1 MLSSS
6 TLLKINFATNQT
18 LEIKSLLKDTK
29 GMLSAKY
36 ISWLQNKYNV
46 TLDELLTNL
55 LSFAAD
61 FSVAPISN
69 FHVGAIVVG
78 GSGNLYFGA
87 NLEFKNQALSLV
99 LHGEQ
104 SAISNAWLHGESSIS
119 KLAINAAPC
128 GYCRQFINELACA
141 QNVDIL
147 LNGKVLNFK
156 QFLPMSFGP
165 KDLGN
170 NLGLL
175 SSVNNLELS
184 LKPKEISLAFFEQV
198 SSSYAPYSKNLASC
212 EIRTFDGQVF
222 YGRYAENAAY
232 SPSLSPLQAAISQL
246 VLSGREF
253 IKKEIEMVTLVEMA
267 NIENQLNV
275 TKAVLKS
282 YDFEVPFT
290 YILLTDNI

>member
-1 MLSSS
+1 M
-6 TLLKINFATNQT
+6 
-18 LEIKSLLKDTK
+18 
-29 GMLSAKY
+29 
-36 ISWLQNKYNV
+36 
-46 TLDELLTNL
+46 
-55 LSFAAD
+55 
-61 FSVAPISN
+61 
-69 FHVGAIVVG
+69 
-78 GSGNLYFGA
+78 YFGA

-184 LKPKEISLAFFEQV
+184 LKPKEISLTFFEQV

>member
-6 TLLKINFATNQT
+6 PPLKINLTTSQ
-18 LEIKSLLKDTK
+18 EVDIKSLLKETK
-29 GMLSAKY
+29 GKLSAQY
-36 ISWLQNKYNV
+36 ISSLQIEYNA
-46 TLDELLTNL
+46 TFDELLTHL
-55 LSFAAD
+55 LPFAAE

-69 FHVGAIVVG
+69 FRVGAIAVG

-104 SAISNAWLHGESSIS
+104 SAISNAWLQGETSIS

-141 QNVDIL
+141 QEVDIL
-147 LNGKVLNFK
+147 LNGDILRFEE
-156 QFLPMSFGP
+156 FLPMSFGP

-170 NLGLL
+170 NFGLL
-175 SSVNNLELS
+175 SSTHNLESS
-184 LKPKEISLAFFEQV
+184 LKPESISSVFFEQV
-198 SSSYAPYSKNLASC
+198 SLSYAPYSKNLASC
-212 EIRTFDGQVF
+212 EIKTFDGKVF

-246 VLSGREF
+246 VLSGRQF
-253 IKKEIEMVTLVEMA
+253 IKEEVKMVTLVETA
-267 NIENQLNV
+267 NIENQLDV
-275 TKAVLKS
+275 TKVVLKS

-290 YILLTDNI
+290 YLLLDHRL